1 MHNKYFWVAVLALA
15 LSAPALAR
23 RDKSLIPETDDDG
36 RRGEIA
42 RAAQEKAGKRFQAA
56 DANQDKKLSRE
67 EVGAHYHYMADNFE
81 RHDTNGDGFLSWEEF
96 VGHDRWE
103 QPSY

>member
-1 MHNKYFWVAVLALA
+1 MRIKYFWVAALALA
-15 LSAPALAR
+15 LAAPAVAR

-42 RAAQEKAGKRFQAA
+42 RAAQEKAGKRFQVA
-56 DANQDKKLSRE
+56 DANKDKKLTRE
-67 EVGAHYHYMADNFE
+67 EVAAHYHYMADNFE
-81 RHDTNGDGFLSWEEF
+81 RHDKDGDGFLSWEEF